1 MSDII
6 KQRRDRAVEMYKI
19 LSQAVKE
26 ADIHPNNVVDI
37 DLYQESHFASEAD
50 AANNSIGG
58 SYYTHGQRTNDKS
71 RILSH
76 VTDLE
81 KHELYDKWCFE
92 RIFGDL
98 QRYIKWANFKEDV
111 VDKWGD
117 NDMIDAKAS
126 RISWS
131 ILPYRQ
137 RSWNMKYD
145 PDMTEMYDLEINR
158 RWDLEVKFTY
168 NRDWM
173 TKVYLHEHVDHIFE
187 ATNKVYLVTDIRD
200 RPDLPYVHAYEVDCF
215 TTVVPRD
222 SERNWGGSTVVNESD
237 YITKTT
243 MLCGIDSSGLKVY
256 AKNKAGLSRSLQS
269 KAISSVVDNLDLDF

>member
-1 MSDII
+1 MDI
-6 KQRRDRAVEMYKI
+6 KQKRDRAIEMYKI
-19 LSQAVKE
+19 LSEAVKE

-50 AANNSIGG
+50 AANNSMGG
-58 SYYTHGQRTNDKS
+58 SYYHGGSRTNDKS

-92 RIFGDL
+92 RIFADL

-126 RISWS
+126 RVSWS
-131 ILPYRQ
+131 SLPYRQ

-145 PDMTEMYDLEINR
+145 PDMPEMYDLEVSK
-158 RWDLEVKFTY
+158 RWDLELKFTY
-168 NRDWM
+168 NREWM
-173 TKVYLHEHVDHIFE
+173 TKVYLHEHVDHLFE

-222 SERNWGGSTVVNESD
+222 DPRGFSQLAIDESD
-237 YITKTT
+237 YVTKTT
-243 MLCGIDSSGLKVY
+243 MLCAIDGSGTKAY
-256 AKNKAGLSRSLQS
+256 AKSKAGLSRSLNEKTLNS
-269 KAISSVVDNLDLDF
+269 AVDSLDLDF